1 MLVGLQIVA
10 FFARNPYLISLADW
24 RNIVTEEADALM
36 HASVVKV
43 SPCGRASARF
53 LLFLSVRLAGDPGQL
68 DTTRKILGAR
78 ASRLQSRPIH
88 CVLPSRHTN
97 VQTMMHLKSVVTA
110 ARSKLPFGRAPCASS
125 RGAACDSRRHAL
137 PGEKPAHIRRPATA
151 LEVLKPAAPLKTR

>member
-88 CVLPSRHTN
+88 CVYH
-97 VQTMMHLKSVVTA
+97 
-110 ARSKLPFGRAPCASS
+110 
-125 RGAACDSRRHAL
+125 
-137 PGEKPAHIRRPATA
+137 PGTPTCRP
-151 LEVLKPAAPLKTR
+151 